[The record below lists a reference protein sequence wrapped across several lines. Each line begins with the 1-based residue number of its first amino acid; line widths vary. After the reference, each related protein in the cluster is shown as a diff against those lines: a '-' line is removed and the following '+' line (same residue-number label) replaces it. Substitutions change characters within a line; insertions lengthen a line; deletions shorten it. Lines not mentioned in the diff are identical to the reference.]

1 MTGVVMEVVV
11 SSAGK
16 MLLELGAVC
25 LPRILQF
32 PSSKWALK

>member
-1 MTGVVMEVVV
+1 MEVVV

-16 MLLELGAVC
+16 MLLELGEVC
-25 LPRILQF
+25 LPHILQL